1 MWFVL
6 SKYVDNIDSH
16 APYGPFVLKG
26 LGKGDIGVG
35 QRRIKGQVKRR
46 LAAVVPIVV
55 RHAGRKNDE
64 GTGAAVVR
72 LAIDFDAHCAP
83 QNIKDLIN
91 GMDVQAAR

>member
-1 MWFVL
+1 M
-6 SKYVDNIDSH
+6 
-16 APYGPFVLKG
+16 
-26 LGKGDIGVG
+26 
-35 QRRIKGQVKRR
+35 
-46 LAAVVPIVV
+46 

-91 GMDVQAAR
+91 GMDVQAGR